1 VITRNVA
8 ALIFVLSFI
17 AATARA
23 ACPAASGNDI
33 HQAYTAWLAA
43 DEAKDVDKVMSIFD
57 KKVVFQFQG
66 APDADWNALR
76 ASYVAQYASHQ
87 DGKWSPHFDSIEAS
101 GDMAAAFATW
111 SLMKDGKVVQTNISV
126 DLFRRNDACEWHIV
140 HSLNYPKK

>member
-1 VITRNVA
+1 MRHVA
-8 ALIFVLSFI
+8 LLLSVLMFI
-17 AATARA
+17 GVPAHA
-23 ACPAASGNDI
+23 ACPAASADDI
-33 HQAYTAWLAA
+33 RKAYTAWLAA
-43 DEAKDVDKVMSIFD
+43 DEAKDVDKVMAIFD

-76 ASYVAQYASHQ
+76 ASYVAEYAAHQ
-87 DGKWSPHFDSIEAS
+87 DGKWSPHFDEIEAS

-111 SLMKDGKVVQTNISV
+111 SMMKDGKAVQTNISV